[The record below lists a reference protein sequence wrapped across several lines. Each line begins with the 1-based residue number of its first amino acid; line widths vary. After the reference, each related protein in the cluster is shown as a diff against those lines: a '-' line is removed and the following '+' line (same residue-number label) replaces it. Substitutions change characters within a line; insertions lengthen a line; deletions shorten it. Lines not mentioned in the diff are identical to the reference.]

1 MNFRPNLTKKEEGT
15 NKGSGISYDPVTK
28 YMTTDLVTFYPDTEI
43 IKVIDGMLEHRF
55 SGAPVLNE
63 KKELIGLI
71 SEKDCLKVLI
81 DSAYHNLPISKQTV
95 EKYMT
100 PDPITVSIESD
111 ILDVANLF
119 LQTGVK
125 RFPVVDDKGR
135 LVGQVSRRDVLT
147 AMKEANITT
156 WQKAFV

>member
-1 MNFRPNLTKKEEGT
+1 
-15 NKGSGISYDPVTK
+15 
-28 YMTTDLVTFYPDTEI
+28 
-43 IKVIDGMLEHRF
+43 
-55 SGAPVLNE
+55 
-63 KKELIGLI
+63 
-71 SEKDCLKVLI
+71 
-81 DSAYHNLPISKQTV
+81 
-95 EKYMT
+95 MT